1 MSVHQI
7 IYTSCMRGINGVN
20 DGQQVYSYDATF
32 KDVNNDE
39 IKSLFTYQHP
49 SLETGVIM
57 SEEIALTMPK
67 SFVYR
72 RLENG
77 TCALALNTYLGRDY
91 MGSAGRFGNH
101 LSHVIAFDPEDA
113 THYPAEYYGSE
124 MLRNRMEYSE
134 VNNPNRP
141 DYLPTPHLER
151 GFAVDVDAVIDFLS
165 VDDRLEIYKNMLHA
179 MLSFESE
186 RKRVVICDEPENIIL
201 WIAALEFALPLKN
214 TLNINFSTYDFDPAL
229 SSSQICGVVPSG
241 TRYNADSHR
250 LHFVFDLLENR
261 SAEFDKDEDFYDFI
275 DTALSFSYESLQ
287 DFHSFLCDGYQY
299 DKADERLYSAY
310 TLYSM
315 LSDGIGA
322 ITIEKLNNALSFA
335 DDFAVSAETVHI
347 VQQLMTENEVMLRG
361 DKDIFLRVIKYI
373 VKHAA
378 ELDASMV
385 CRLKELVV
393 DKILC
398 EFLNDN
404 VVEEAFVKLYQQIN
418 TICSQ
423 HGFSVATE
431 LMQSNNRAKLFA
443 VMRQNIA
450 TWKIAFIIRVIS
462 DYVKDQKLP
471 VSELLIDTQLGQ
483 IYYGIVRA
491 VYTQGQQNGF
501 FVVSKILEAFSGDC
515 TYLVNMGL
523 NLEGMLLDLPNGN
536 QEVAS
541 MWKYFGQIMLTSQ
554 SDHFD
559 TAYTM
564 LGSYQRYDQV
574 FMLYNLALSRATS
587 PEMSCSIFEKHCRS
601 FVLKDQAYATK
612 YYVSVLEVYYRN
624 LLNYDAESTYS
635 AKAEMFSLLV
645 TQRIDA
651 DFADELIKELI
662 RPIPLDCPSKS
673 DAKLIQEMFKYTY
686 NFRQKPISGKLLLLI
701 IGMVLEGVKGK
712 QRLYDKLDQLEKLTL
727 GNKADLSRT
736 TEKSVQNYFDWL
748 LPSVCELCD
757 RSADLEAVYRL
768 FEMPAAVE
776 AMFFAQCTR
785 IYLKQSKGE
794 KDYAVFCEFLSV
806 VFDNSTSQSRE
817 EVGKVLCK
825 LNKQKME
832 GLDFAVTDYFRMDG
846 RALRC
851 WDEIRNTAESTNPL
865 LNNLSNLFKRR
876 KD

>member
-32 KDVNNDE
+32 KDANNDE

-49 SLETGVIM
+49 SLETGVVM
-57 SEEIALTMPK
+57 SEEVALTMPK

-72 RLENG
+72 RLDNG

-101 LSHVIAFDPEDA
+101 LSHVISFDPEDA
-113 THYPAEYYGSE
+113 AHYPAEYYGSE
-124 MLRNRMEYSE
+124 MLRNHMEYSE
-134 VNNPNRP
+134 VNNPNKP

-151 GFAVDVDAVIDFLS
+151 GFIVDIDAVIEFLS
-165 VDDRLEIYKNMLHA
+165 IDNHLEIYKNMLHA

-186 RKRVVICDEPENIIL
+186 RKRVVICDEPENIIF

-214 TLNINFSTYDFDPAL
+214 ALNINFSTYDFDPAL

-241 TRYNADSHR
+241 TRYAADSHR

-299 DKADERLYSAY
+299 NKVDERLYSAY

-315 LSDGIGA
+315 LSDGIGR
-322 ITIEKLNNALSFA
+322 ITFDKLDNALNFA

-347 VQQLMTENEVMLRG
+347 VQQLMTEKEIMLRG

-373 VKHAA
+373 VNHTA

-385 CRLKELVV
+385 HTLKELVV
-393 DKILC
+393 DRILC
-398 EFLNDN
+398 EFLNN
-404 VVEEAFVKLYQQIN
+404 IVVEETFVKLYQQIN

-471 VSELLIDTQLGQ
+471 VSELLLDAQLGQ

-501 FVVSKILEAFSGDC
+501 FVVSKILEAFSGNC

-523 NLEGMLLDLPNGN
+523 NLEGMLLDLPNGK

-541 MWKYFGQIMLTSQ
+541 MWKYFGQLMLTSQ
-554 SDHFD
+554 SEHFD
-559 TAYTM
+559 TAYSI
-564 LGSYQRYDQV
+564 LGSNQRYDQV

-587 PEMSCSIFEKHCRS
+587 PEMSGSIFEKHCRS
-601 FVLKDQAYATK
+601 FVLKYQAYATK
-612 YYVSVLEVYYRN
+612 YYVSVLEAYYRN

-635 AKAEMFSLLV
+635 AKAEIFSLLV
-645 TQRIDA
+645 SQRIDA

-686 NFRQKPISGKLLLLI
+686 NFRQKPITGKLLLLI
-701 IGMVLEGVKGK
+701 IGMVLDGVKGK
-712 QRLYDKLDQLEKLTL
+712 QRLYDKLEQLEKLTQ
-727 GNKADLSRT
+727 GNKADLSRP

-757 RSADLEAVYRL
+757 RSADLEAVYHL
-768 FEMPAAVE
+768 FEMPAAVDT
-776 AMFFAQCTR
+776 MFFTQCAR

-825 LNKQKME
+825 LSKQKME
-832 GLDFAVTDYFRMDG
+832 GLDFAVTDYFQTDG

-851 WDEIRNTAESTNPL
+851 WDEIRNIAESTNPL